1 MTFLEENRLE
11 RLFLMDQNEY
21 DFCDGISFS
30 ISSKLVDRFLDS
42 IAEMSELSIN
52 SNLLGENWIDT
63 LIKLISENDNLLY
76 LR

>member
-1 MTFLEENRLE
+1 
-11 RLFLMDQNEY
+11 MDQNEY

-30 ISSKLVDRFLDS
+30 ISSKLVERFLGS

-63 LIKLISENDNLLY
+63 LIKLISDNVNLLY